1 MDTDHLLAK
10 LINRAEELRSETAE
24 TRNLRKPVL
33 LDQQS
38 VGRLSRVDALQ
49 MQAMAVEVDRRHSSE
64 LKEIASALDRIA
76 SGEYGECRV
85 CGKNINAARLEVIPT
100 ATECIEC
107 ADAPVDNNWPTVV
120 K

>member
-1 MDTDHLLAK
+1 
-10 LINRAEELRSETAE
+10 
-24 TRNLRKPVL
+24 
-33 LDQQS
+33 
-38 VGRLSRVDALQ
+38 

-100 ATECIEC
+100 ATACIKC
-107 ADAPVDNNWPTVV
+107 ADLPVDNN
-120 K
+120 